1 VVAGRSSNP
10 CAGTGVP
17 NANIVIADDGEV
29 LPKIEK
35 ALALAAA

>member
-10 CAGTGVP
+10 Y
-17 NANIVIADDGEV
+17 ANIVIADDGEV